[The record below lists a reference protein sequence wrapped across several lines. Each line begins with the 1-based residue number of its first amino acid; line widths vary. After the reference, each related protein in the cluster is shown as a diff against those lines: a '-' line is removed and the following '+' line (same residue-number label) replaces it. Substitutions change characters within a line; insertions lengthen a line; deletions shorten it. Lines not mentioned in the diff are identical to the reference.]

1 MRRAKHERSPV
12 PLGGWILMRK
22 LADTA
27 FWIYVAGA
35 SCALVLAVYAFSM
48 RADIP
53 QIYPQFIG
61 SYSTWDVSTIAM
73 GLMLAFGLVITVPL
87 LRKARNEQVKLTDHA
102 AKLEVEVVTDPLT
115 GLYNRRYFEQA
126 FDEYLKEFIRIKAP
140 LALLTLDLDHFKSV
154 NDTYGHDAGDV
165 VLKQLSERLKKLV
178 REHDIVARTGGEEF
192 CIVAPFARVD
202 QIRPFAE
209 RICRMVG
216 EMRVDLGHVIL
227 RPTISIGVASTSDGL
242 TSGKELLKLS
252 DERLYEAKENGR
264 NRVCF

>member
-1 MRRAKHERSPV
+1 
-12 PLGGWILMRK
+12 MRK

-165 VLKQLSERLKKLV
+165 VLKQLLQILKANSA
-178 REHDIVARTGGEEF
+178 ES
-192 CIVAPFARVD
+192 APV
-202 QIRPFAE
+202 
-209 RICRMVG
+209 
-216 EMRVDLGHVIL
+216 
-227 RPTISIGVASTSDGL
+227 
-242 TSGKELLKLS
+242 K
-252 DERLYEAKENGR
+252 
-264 NRVCF
+264 NRKV

>member
-1 MRRAKHERSPV
+1 MRQ
-12 PLGGWILMRK
+12 

-27 FWIYVAGA
+27 FWIYTA
-35 SCALVLAVYAFSM
+35 SAISSLALAVFAVFLSNSE
-48 RADIP
+48 AILAAP
-53 QIYPQFIG
+53 TFG
-61 SYSTWDVSTIAM
+61 SPGIWD
-73 GLMLAFGLVITVPL
+73 LAALGMFVTLLFGLFVTFPV
-87 LRKARNEQVKLTDHA
+87 LRSNRREQVKLTDHA

-126 FDEYLKEFIRIKAP
+126 LDEYLKEFVRIKAP

-165 VLKQLSERLKKLV
+165 VLVQLAKRLKKLT

-192 CIVAPFARVD
+192 CIVAPFSRVD

-209 RICRMVG
+209 RICRMIA

-227 RPTISIGVASTSDGL
+227 RPTISIGVAATTDGCR
-242 TSGKELLKLS
+242 TGKDLLKLS
-252 DERLYEAKENGR
+252 DERLYSAKENGR
-264 NRVCF
+264 NRVAF